1 MKFELRPRHAKAPK
15 WALKLV
21 RSAKNSQKMQ
31 KMAISGPKGLTSGVN
46 FGVFSFISG

>member
-1 MKFELRPRHAKAPK
+1 MNFGLRPRDAKGPK

-21 RSAKNSQKMQ
+21 RIAKNSQKMQ